1 MDKAKR
7 DSLLEMSRGA
17 IIERV
22 DEEGRIGLFEAD
34 GGVWK
39 LEAKRNVKEY
49 LDSALSGLVEAGKA
63 VVMM

>member
-22 DEEGRIGLFEAD
+22 DYETMEDF
-34 GGVWK
+34 
-39 LEAKRNVKEY
+39 
-49 LDSALSGLVEAGKA
+49 
-63 VVMM
+63 